1 MNTYIKTNIPLTSAL
16 VLQQSSSVYTSEL
29 EKNYLEHIDF
39 SEIMETSQQMTTA
52 TTTIS
57 DVICL
62 RRRHIRKSLLE
73 QLPSNSKQQI
83 CILGA
88 GLDPLSIFLLEHCAD
103 RISDIFEVD
112 GSDTILTKAAIYS
125 NLIPDTDLPHFI
137 QCNLTDTT
145 LLMEALQLKGYQ
157 PEKPTVVVL
166 EGVIHYIHNHE
177 FITLMQQFESK
188 GKHNNRVIMEY
199 CLDPIDV
206 PKHALPLHNTII
218 SMFEK
223 FINDNVKLYSREEMM
238 AVMDNLGAIETRFD
252 TMKDVELQLN
262 GNNLL
267 FYQQG
272 EGLLEMLA
280 FDI

>member
-1 MNTYIKTNIPLTSAL
+1 
-16 VLQQSSSVYTSEL
+16 
-29 EKNYLEHIDF
+29 
-39 SEIMETSQQMTTA
+39 METSQQMTTA
-52 TTTIS
+52 TNTIS

-62 RRRHIRKSLLE
+62 RRRHIRKALLE
-73 QLPSNSKQQI
+73 QLLSNSKQQI

-103 RISDIFEVD
+103 RISNIFEVD

-137 QCNLTDTT
+137 QCNLTDTD
-145 LLMEALQLKGYQ
+145 LLMEALRLKGYQ

-166 EGVIHYIHNHE
+166 EGVVHYIHNHE
-177 FITLMQQFESK
+177 FIRLMQQFESK
-188 GKHNNRVIMEY
+188 GKHNRVIMEY
-199 CLDPIDV
+199 CLDPIGV

-218 SMFEK
+218 NMFEK
-223 FINDNVKLYSREEMM
+223 FIKDSVKLYSREEMM
-238 AVMDNLGAIETRFD
+238 TVMNNLGVIETRVD
-252 TMKDVELQLN
+252 AMKDVEFQLN

-267 FYQQG
+267 FHQQG

-280 FDI
+280 FNI

>member
-1 MNTYIKTNIPLTSAL
+1 MNTFIKTNIPLTSAL
-16 VLQQSSSVYTSEL
+16 VLQQSSSVYTSDL

-52 TTTIS
+52 TATIS

-62 RRRHIRKSLLE
+62 RRRHIRKALLE
-73 QLPSNSKQQI
+73 QLLSSSKQQI

-103 RISDIFEVD
+103 KISNIFEVD

-137 QCNLTDTT
+137 QCNLTDTN
-145 LLMEALQLKGYQ
+145 LLMEALRLKGYQ
-157 PEKPTVVVL
+157 PEKPTIIVL
-166 EGVIHYIHNHE
+166 EGVVHYIHNHE
-177 FITLMQQFESK
+177 FITLMQHFESK
-188 GKHNNRVIMEY
+188 DKYNKVIMEY
-199 CLDPIDV
+199 CLDPIGV
-206 PKHALPLHNTII
+206 PKYALPLHNTII
-218 SMFEK
+218 NLFEK
-223 FINDNVKLYSREEMM
+223 FIKDKVNLYSREEMM
-238 AVMDNLGAIETRFD
+238 AAMNNLGVIEIRVD
-252 TMKDVELQLN
+252 AMKDVEFQLN

-267 FYQQG
+267 FHQQG

-280 FDI
+280 FNI